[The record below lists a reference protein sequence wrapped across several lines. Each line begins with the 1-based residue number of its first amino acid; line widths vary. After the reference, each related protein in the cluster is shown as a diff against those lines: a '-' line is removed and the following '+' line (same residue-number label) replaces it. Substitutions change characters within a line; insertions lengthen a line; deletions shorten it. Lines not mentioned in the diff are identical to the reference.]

1 MPTIYEYKGV
11 SYELPDGLSEDAA
24 LARIKSSLQPQP
36 AQPPVAPPSSGFL
49 MGLKDPITG
58 AAQLLPRAL
67 AGITSLG
74 GTTPNPVS
82 QYFSEEAKRLDEM
95 AKAEEQAYQAQREAQ
110 GSSGFDVARLG
121 GNILNPASL
130 LPAARVAQLARA
142 RGLSTVGQAAA
153 GGAVSGAMQPAV
165 GEGTFG
171 EQKTE
176 QVALGAVTGPIGE
189 KVVAGAGRVLNP
201 LVSKA
206 EQTMRDLGITPTT
219 GQTLGGQFK
228 TIEEFAQNLPLI
240 GSSIENARQRVLF
253 DFNKGVINK
262 ALQKVNDKL
271 PADVVG
277 RDAIAYASDEVSKK
291 YDDVLSKMSFDLNF
305 ATTSNVLGS
314 LSKAKS
320 LDSNQRTQITEALND
335 IVFGKFAGQK
345 IDGQTYKGIESDL
358 RKKASNYA
366 NSSTA
371 SEREVG
377 EALTDV
383 LGVIKKELYFQNPKQ
398 TSQLRRIDG
407 AYSDLSVINVA
418 AANSGADN
426 GVFTPKQFNTAV
438 RQQDQTRR
446 KTSFAKG
453 RAKGQEI
460 SDAAVQVLGDTARST
475 LEGRIAASTLG
486 GFGLLSQPQVAIPA
500 VSLIPPAY
508 SPAGQAAI
516 DMLLRQRPELL
527 QRVGGMFSQQ
537 SAPLGSVVAPSAVG
551 QYNLSERG
559 QSPYIE
565 LRGMAER

>member
-1 MPTIYEYKGV
+1 MATIYEYKGV
-11 SYELPDGLSEDAA
+11 SYELPDGLSQDDA
-24 LARIKSSLQPQP
+24 LARIKSSLQPQT
-36 AQPPVAPPSSGFL
+36 AQPQVTPPSSGFM

-67 AGITSLG
+67 EGITSLG

-95 AKAEEQAYQAQREAQ
+95 ARAEEQAYQAQREAR
-110 GSSGFDVARLG
+110 GDSGFDVARLG
-121 GNILNPASL
+121 GNILNPASFV
-130 LPAARVAQLARA
+130 PAARVAQLARA
-142 RGLSTVGQAAA
+142 RGLSTVGQAATA
-153 GGAVSGAMQPAV
+153 GAVGGAMQPVV

-176 QVALGAVTGPIGE
+176 QVVLGGVTGPVGE

-206 EQTMRDLGITPTT
+206 EKTMRDLGITPTT

-228 TIEEFAQNLPLI
+228 TLEEFAQNMPLI
-240 GSSIENARQRVLF
+240 GPSIQNARQRVLF

-262 ALQKVNDKL
+262 ALARVDDKL
-271 PADVVG
+271 PADVIG
-277 RDAIAYASDEVSKK
+277 RDAIAYASDQVSNK
-291 YDDVLSKMSFDLNF
+291 YDDVLSKMSFDLDF
-305 ATTSNVLGS
+305 ATTSNILGA

-320 LDSNQRTQITEALND
+320 LDANQRQKVTETLND
-335 IVFGKFAGQK
+335 IVFGKFSGQK
-345 IDGQTYKGIESDL
+345 LDGQTYKAIESDL

-366 NSSTA
+366 NSATA
-371 SEREVG
+371 SEREIG
-377 EALTDV
+377 DALTDV
-383 LGVIKKELYFQNPKQ
+383 LGVIKKELYSQNPKQ
-398 TSQLRRIDG
+398 TSQLRRIDS

-426 GVFTPKQFNTAV
+426 GVFTPKQFSTAV

-475 LEGRIAASTLG
+475 LEGRIAASTVG
-486 GFGLLSQPQVAIPA
+486 GLGLLSQPQVGIPLA
-500 VSLIPPAY
+500 LTVPPAY
-508 SPAGQAAI
+508 SQGGQAAI

-527 QRVGGMFSQQ
+527 QRVGGMLSQQ
-537 SAPLGSVVAPSAVG
+537 SAPIGSVIAPSAVG
-551 QYNLSERG
+551 QYNLSER
-559 QSPYIE
+559 
-565 LRGMAER
+565 R

>member
-11 SYELPDGLSEDAA
+11 SYELPDGLTEDAA

-36 AQPPVAPPSSGFL
+36 SQPQVTPPSSGFL

-95 AKAEEQAYQAQREAQ
+95 AKAEEQAYQAQRQAQ
-110 GSSGFDVARLG
+110 GESGFDVSRLG

-130 LPAARVAQLARA
+130 LPAARVAQLAKA

-153 GGAVSGAMQPAV
+153 GGAVGGAMQPAV
-165 GEGTFG
+165 GEGGFG
-171 EQKTE
+171 EQKVE
-176 QVALGAVTGPIGE
+176 QVAVGAVTGPIGE

-206 EQTMRDLGITPTT
+206 EKTMRDLGITPTT

-262 ALQKVNDKL
+262 ALGKVDDKL

-291 YDDVLSKMSFDLNF
+291 YDDVLSKMSFDLDF
-305 ATTSNVLGS
+305 ATTSNILGA

-320 LDSNQRTQITEALND
+320 LDANQRQQVTETLND

-383 LGVIKKELYFQNPKQ
+383 LGAIKKELYFQNPKQ
-398 TSQLRRIDG
+398 TSKLRRIDS

-418 AANSGADN
+418 AANSGAEN

-475 LEGRIAASTLG
+475 LEGRIAASTVGGLG
-486 GFGLLSQPQVAIPA
+486 MFSQPQVAIPA
-500 VSLIPPAY
+500 IGLIPPAY
-508 SPAGQAAI
+508 SPTGQAAI
-516 DMLLRQRPELL
+516 DILLRQRPELL
-527 QRVGGMFSQQ
+527 KSMGGMLSQQ
-537 SAPLGSVVAPSAVG
+537 SAPFGSVLVPSAVG
-551 QYNLSERG
+551 QYNLSER
-559 QSPYIE
+559 Q
-565 LRGMAER
+565 

>member
-1 MPTIYEYKGV
+1 MAIYVQVGKDVVEF
-11 SYELPDGLSEDAA
+11 PDGMSDEQIAQA
-24 LARIKSSLQPQP
+24 ISGSTPQ
-36 AQPPVAPPSSGFL
+36 VTPPSSGFM

-82 QYFSEEAKRLDEM
+82 QFFSEEAKRVDEM
-95 AKAEEQAYQAQREAQ
+95 ARAEEQAYQAQREAQ
-110 GSSGFDVARLG
+110 GGSGFDVARLG

-130 LPAARVAQLARA
+130 VPAARVAQLTRA
-142 RGLSTVGQAAA
+142 KGLSTVGQAATA
-153 GGAVSGAMQPAV
+153 GAVGGAMQPAV

-189 KVVAGAGRVLNP
+189 KLVAGAGRVLNP

-206 EQTMRDLGITPTT
+206 EQTMRELGITPTT

-228 TIEEFAQNLPLI
+228 TLEEFAQNLPLI

-262 ALQKVNDKL
+262 ALAKTNDPTKKDKLSL

-291 YDDVLSKMSFDLNF
+291 YDDVLSKMSFDLDF
-305 ATTSNVLGS
+305 ATTSNILGS
-314 LSKAKS
+314 LGKAKS
-320 LDSNQRTQITEALND
+320 LDSNQRSQITETLND
-335 IVFGKFAGQK
+335 ILFGKFAGQK

-366 NSSTA
+366 NSATA

-377 EALTDV
+377 DALTDV
-383 LGVIKKELYFQNPKQ
+383 LGVIKKELHFQNPKQ
-398 TSQLRRIDG
+398 TPTLRRID
-407 AYSDLSVINVA
+407 AAFSDLSVINVA
-418 AANSGADN
+418 AANSGATN
-426 GVFTPKQFNTAV
+426 GVFTPKQFSTAV

-453 RAKGQEI
+453 RAKGQEV

-500 VSLIPPAY
+500 VMAVPPAY
-508 SPAGQAAI
+508 SAGGQAAI

-527 QRVGGMFSQQ
+527 QRMGGMLSQQ
-537 SAPLGSVVAPSAVG
+537 SAPLGSVLAPSAVG
-551 QYNLSERG
+551 QYNRSER
-559 QSPYIE
+559 Q
-565 LRGMAER
+565 

>member
-1 MPTIYEYKGV
+1 MAIYVQVGKDVVEF
-11 SYELPDGLSEDAA
+11 PDGMSDAEIEQA
-24 LARIKSSLQPQP
+24 IAGNAPQ
-36 AQPPVAPPSSGFL
+36 AKAPSSGFL
-49 MGLKDPITG
+49 MGLKDPITAG
-58 AAQLLPRAL
+58 AQMIPRAL
-67 AGITSLG
+67 GAVASLG
-74 GTTPNPVS
+74 GTKPNS
-82 QYFSEEAKRLDEM
+82 LSELLYREAKRIDEM
-95 AKAEEQAYQAQREAQ
+95 AKAEEQSYQAQREKE
-110 GSSGFDVARLG
+110 GESGFDVARLG

-130 LPAARVAQLARA
+130 VPAARVAQLARA
-142 RGLSTVGQAAA
+142 RGVSNVGQAAA
-153 GGAVSGAMQPAV
+153 AGAVGGAMQPVV

-176 QVALGAVTGPIGE
+176 QVALGAVTGPVGE

-206 EQTMRDLGITPTT
+206 EQTMRSLGVTPTT

-262 ALQKVNDKL
+262 ALAKTNDPTTKNKLSL
-271 PADVVG
+271 PADVIG
-277 RDAIAYASDEVSKK
+277 RDAIAFASDEVSKK
-291 YDDVLSKMSFDLNF
+291 YDDVLSKMSFDLDF
-305 ATTSNVLGS
+305 ATTSNILGA

-320 LDSNQRTQITEALND
+320 LSPDQRQKISETLND
-335 IVFGKFAGQK
+335 VVFGKFAGQK
-345 IDGQTYKGIESDL
+345 IDGPTYKGIESDL

-366 NSSTA
+366 NSALA

-377 EALTDV
+377 DALTDV
-383 LGVIKKELYFQNPKQ
+383 LGVIKKELRFQNPKQ
-398 TSQLRRIDG
+398 TSELRRVD
-407 AYSDLSVINVA
+407 AAFSDLSVINVA
-418 AANSGADN
+418 AANSGAEN
-426 GVFTPKQFNTAV
+426 GVFTPKQFSTAV

-475 LEGRIAASTLG
+475 LEGRIAASAVG

-500 VSLIPPAY
+500 VGIIPPAY
-508 SPAGQAAI
+508 SPSGQAAI

-527 QRVGGMFSQQ
+527 QRVGGMLSQQ
-537 SAPLGSVVAPSAVG
+537 SAPLGSVIAPSAVG
-551 QYNLSERG
+551 QYNLSERR
-559 QSPYIE
+559 Q
-565 LRGMAER
+565 

>member
-24 LARIKSSLQPQP
+24 LAKIKSSLQPQP

-110 GSSGFDVARLG
+110 GGSGFDVARLG

-460 SDAAVQVLGDTARST
+460 SDAAVEVLGDTARST

-537 SAPLGSVVAPSAVG
+537 SAPLGSVVVPSAVG
-551 QYNLSERG
+551 QYNLSER
-559 QSPYIE
+559 
-565 LRGMAER
+565 R

>member
-1 MPTIYEYKGV
+1 MATIYEYKGV

-24 LARIKSSLQPQP
+24 LARIKSSLEPTPQP
-36 AQPPVAPPSSGFL
+36 ETNAPSSGFL
-49 MGLKDPITG
+49 MGLKDPISAG
-58 AAQLLPRAL
+58 AQMLPRAL
-67 AGITSLG
+67 GFAASLG
-74 GTTPNPVS
+74 GTKPNS
-82 QYFSEEAKRLDEM
+82 LSELLYKEAKRVDEM
-95 AKAEEQAYQAQREAQ
+95 VKSEEQGYQAQREKA
-110 GSSGFDVARLG
+110 GESGFDVARLG
-121 GNILNPASL
+121 GNILNPASIV
-130 LPAARVAQLARA
+130 PAARAAQLAKTA
-142 RGLSTVGQAAA
+142 GVNMLGQTVAA
-153 GGAVSGAMQPAV
+153 GAVGGAMQPV
-165 GEGTFG
+165 VQGDNFG
-171 EQKTE
+171 EQKAE
-176 QVALGAVTGPIGE
+176 QVAIGGVTAPIGE
-189 KVVAGAGRVLNP
+189 KIVKGVSRTLNP

-262 ALQKVNDKL
+262 ALQKVDDKL
-271 PADVVG
+271 PAEVVG

-291 YDDVLSKMSFDLNF
+291 YDDVLSKMSFDLDF
-305 ATTSNVLGS
+305 ATTSNILGS

-320 LDSNQRTQITEALND
+320 LSPDQRQQITETLND

-366 NSSTA
+366 NSASA

-377 EALTDV
+377 DALTDV

-398 TSQLRRIDG
+398 TSKLRRIDS

-426 GVFTPKQFNTAV
+426 GVFTPKQFSTAV

-475 LEGRIAASTLG
+475 LEGRIAASTVG
-486 GFGLLSQPQVAIPA
+486 GLGLLSQPQVAIPA
-500 VSLIPPAY
+500 IVAVPPAY
-508 SPAGQAAI
+508 SQSGQAAI
-516 DMLLRQRPELL
+516 DMLLRQRPELAK
-527 QRVGGMFSQQ
+527 RMGGLLSQQ
-537 SAPLGSVVAPSAVG
+537 AAPIGAVGLPGAIG
-551 QYNLSERG
+551 QYNLSER
-559 QSPYIE
+559 Q
-565 LRGMAER
+565 

>member
-1 MPTIYEYKGV
+1 MATIYEYKGV
-11 SYELPDGLSEDAA
+11 SYELPDGLSQEDA
-24 LARIKSSLQPQP
+24 LARIKSSLQPEP
-36 AQPPVAPPSSGFL
+36 AQTEAQAPSSGFL
-49 MGLKDPITG
+49 MGLKDPITAG
-58 AAQLLPRAL
+58 AQMIPRAL
-67 AGITSLG
+67 GAVASLG
-74 GTTPNPVS
+74 GIKPNS
-82 QYFSEEAKRLDEM
+82 LSDLLYREAKRIDEM
-95 AKAEEQAYQAQREAQ
+95 AKAEEQTYQAQREKA
-110 GSSGFDVARLG
+110 GESGFDVARLG

-130 LPAARVAQLARA
+130 VPAARVAQLARA
-142 RGLSTVGQAAA
+142 RGLSNVGQAVA
-153 GGAVSGAMQPAV
+153 GGAVGGAMQPVV

-171 EQKTE
+171 EQKAE
-176 QVALGAVTGPIGE
+176 QVALGGVTGPIGE

-206 EQTMRDLGITPTT
+206 EQTMRSLGVTPTT

-262 ALQKVNDKL
+262 ALQKVDDKL

-291 YDDVLSKMSFDLNF
+291 YDDVLSKMSFDLDF
-305 ATTSNVLGS
+305 ATTSNILGA

-320 LDSNQRTQITEALND
+320 LDSNQRQQITETLND
-335 IVFGKFAGQK
+335 VVFGKFAGQK

-366 NSSTA
+366 NSATA

-377 EALTDV
+377 DALTEV
-383 LGVIKKELYFQNPKQ
+383 LGAIKKELYFQNPKQ
-398 TSQLRRIDG
+398 TSKLRRIDS

-418 AANSGADN
+418 AANSGAEN
-426 GVFTPKQFNTAV
+426 GVFTPKQFSTAV

-475 LEGRIAASTLG
+475 LEGRIAASAVG

-500 VSLIPPAY
+500 VGIIPPAY
-508 SPAGQAAI
+508 SPSGQAAI

-527 QRVGGMFSQQ
+527 QRVGGMLSQE
-537 SAPLGSVVAPSAVG
+537 SAPIGSVVAPSAVG
-551 QYNLSERG
+551 QYNLSERR
-559 QSPYIE
+559 Q
-565 LRGMAER
+565 

>member
-1 MPTIYEYKGV
+1 MPTYVQVGKDVVEF
-11 SYELPDGLSEDAA
+11 PDGMSDEQIAQA
-24 LARIKSSLQPQP
+24 ISSSTSQEK
-36 AQPPVAPPSSGFL
+36 PPSSGFM
-49 MGLKDPITG
+49 MGLKDPITAG
-58 AAQLLPRAL
+58 AQMIPRAL
-67 AGITSLG
+67 GAVASLG
-74 GTTPNPVS
+74 GTKPNFLS
-82 QYFSEEAKRLDEM
+82 DLLYREAKRVDEM
-95 AKAEEQAYQAQREAQ
+95 AKAEEQGYQAQRAKE
-110 GSSGFDVARLG
+110 GESGFDVARLG

-130 LPAARVAQLARA
+130 VPAARVAQLARA
-142 RGLSTVGQAAA
+142 KGLSNVGQAVV
-153 GGAVSGAMQPAV
+153 GGAVGGAMQPVV

-171 EQKTE
+171 EQKAE
-176 QVALGAVTGPIGE
+176 QVALGGVTGPIGE

-206 EQTMRDLGITPTT
+206 EKTMRDLGIMPTT

-262 ALQKVNDKL
+262 ALQKVDDKL

-291 YDDVLSKMSFDLNF
+291 YDDVLSKMSFDLDF
-305 ATTSNVLGS
+305 ATTSNILGA

-320 LDSNQRTQITEALND
+320 LSPDQRQQVSETLND
-335 IVFGKFAGQK
+335 IVFGKFSGQK

-366 NSSTA
+366 NSATA

-383 LGVIKKELYFQNPKQ
+383 LGAIKKELYFQNPKQ
-398 TSQLRRIDG
+398 TSKLRRIDS

-426 GVFTPKQFNTAV
+426 GVFTPKQFSTAV

-446 KTSFAKG
+446 KSSFAKG
-453 RAKGQEI
+453 RAKGQEV

-475 LEGRIAASTLG
+475 LEGRIAASTVG
-486 GFGLLSQPQVAIPA
+486 GLGLLSQPQVAIPA
-500 VSLIPPAY
+500 VGIIPPAY
-508 SPAGQAAI
+508 SPGGQKLI
-516 DMLLRQRPELL
+516 DMLLRNRPELL
-527 QRVGGMFSQQ
+527 QRVGGMLSQE

-551 QYNLSERG
+551 QYNLSER
-559 QSPYIE
+559 
-565 LRGMAER
+565 R